1 MILSL
6 TGTLLLSI
14 LLTFAMIKLAVRL
27 NIVDRPDSFLKPHAR
42 TTPYMGGIGV
52 FFSVIFFY
60 ITDIHFVIPSIILLI
75 LGLYDD
81 IKSLNP
87 KIRILVEF
95 LTTSLFVVLY
105 SSETNP
111 FWLILLVL
119 TGVALINSVNM
130 IDGMDGVCTG
140 TVLIALASFYFLTGD
155 WRILFFIAALS
166 GFLIFNF
173 NPAKIF
179 LGDAGSYFL
188 GFSLFFYL
196 VQSFRQT
203 HFEGYIKG
211 IILCGLFFTDLFFA
225 VLRRMANG
233 KSPFSGDRD
242 HLYDKLSRL
251 KGVSVKLSSLIMY
264 VFALIFGVIG
274 NVSWNN
280 LFFGV
285 IISLIVFLYIG
296 IKYRLYTYK

>member
-1 MILSL
+1 MIFSMV
-6 TGTLLLSI
+6 GTLILSI
-14 LLTFAMIKLAVRL
+14 LLTLAMIKLAVKL
-27 NIVDRPDSFLKPHAR
+27 SIVDRPDSFLKPHAKV
-42 TTPYMGGIGV
+42 TPYMGGVAV

-60 ITDIHFVIPSIILLI
+60 ITDIRFVIPSIILLI

-95 LTTSLFVVLY
+95 STISFYVVLY

-111 FWLILLVL
+111 LWLMLLVL

-140 TVLIALASFYFLTGD
+140 TVLIALACLYFLTGD
-155 WRILFFIAALS
+155 RRILFFIAALS

-196 VQSFRQT
+196 IQLFRQS

-211 IILCGLFFTDLFFA
+211 IIVCGLLFTDLFFA
-225 VLRRMANG
+225 VLRRIING

-242 HLYDKLSRL
+242 HLYDKLSRRR
-251 KGVSVKLSSLIMY
+251 GVSVKLSSLIMY

-274 NVSWNN
+274 SVSWNN

-296 IKYRLYTYK
+296 IKYKLYTYK

>member
-1 MILSL
+1 M
-6 TGTLLLSI
+6 
-14 LLTFAMIKLAVRL
+14 
-27 NIVDRPDSFLKPHAR
+27 
-42 TTPYMGGIGV
+42 
-52 FFSVIFFY
+52 
-60 ITDIHFVIPSIILLI
+60 
-75 LGLYDD
+75 
-81 IKSLNP
+81 
-87 KIRILVEF
+87 
-95 LTTSLFVVLY
+95 
-105 SSETNP
+105 
-111 FWLILLVL
+111 LLVL

-140 TVLIALASFYFLTGD
+140 TVLIALVCFYFLTGD
-155 WRILFFIAALS
+155 WRILLFIAALS

-196 VQSFRQT
+196 IQLFRQS

-211 IILCGLFFTDLFFA
+211 IIVCGLLFTDLFFA
-225 VLRRMANG
+225 VLRRMING

-242 HLYDKLSRL
+242 HLYDKLSRQ

-274 NVSWNN
+274 SVSWNN